1 MSSNPY
7 AAPKAAVADAATA
20 TQGNFVPGGHT
31 VPAARGWDWIVA
43 GWNLFKKQPGM
54 WIGLLVVGMII
65 FFVMAII
72 PFIGSLASMVL
83 GPVFAGGVLLGC
95 KALDEGAELQLG
107 HLFAGFRE
115 KFGTLAAVGAIY
127 LAAVIVIA
135 LVVGLVTGAG
145 MFALMAGGNPGAG
158 ATAGAMMGMLLAV
171 LLMLAL
177 LLPVFMAMWFAPAL
191 VVLQERGAVEAMK
204 ESFSG
209 CLKNIVP
216 FLLYSVVLF
225 VASIVAAIPLGLGY
239 LVLLPVVA
247 GSVYA
252 SYRDIYFTS

>member
-20 TQGNFVPGGHT
+20 PQGNFAPGGHG
-31 VPAARGWDWIVA
+31 VDAGHGWDWIVA
-43 GWNLFKKQPGM
+43 GWEIFKKQPGM
-54 WIGLLVVGMII
+54 WIGLVVVGMII
-65 FFVMAII
+65 FFVMAVI
-72 PFIGSLASMVL
+72 PFIGSLASMIL
-83 GPVFAGGVLLGC
+83 SPVFAGGVLLGC
-95 KALDEGAELQLG
+95 KALDEGGELELG

-115 KFGTLAAVGAIY
+115 KFGTLAGVGAIY
-127 LAAVIVIA
+127 LVAVLVIA

-145 MFALMAGGNPGAG
+145 IFALMAGGDPSAA
-158 ATAGAMMGMLLAV
+158 ATAGALMGMLLAI
-171 LLMLAL
+171 LLMFAL

-191 VVLQERGAVEAMK
+191 VVLQGRGAVEAMK

-216 FLLYSVVLF
+216 FLLYGVVLF